1 MEKHKLENIRVPVV
15 LVAVVVVDFYLYGS
29 FSIERWRHDTGVMG
43 CSLILSTFT
52 FGLAKTSYAVF

>member
-29 FSIERWRHDTGVMG
+29 FSIDRFPSRDGGMIQE
-43 CSLILSTFT
+43 
-52 FGLAKTSYAVF
+52 